1 MECQRADVAGM
12 DLLSAAL
19 PSASR
24 ASLHAAICDSC
35 DMYIVGTRYHCTDTA
50 CEDFD
55 LCDRCTLFE
64 GKSHL
69 QAHSLLVLQRPLA
82 SVSRL
87 ISTCHRADVTNDVCQ
102 CGSSRFARFVCS
114 VCLVSV
120 CDPCR
125 SLHDASTVLI
135 WFRLSSRRRLP
146 TLPPAPTRAPTPPP
160 PTPPRARPQRGTPC
174 HPAPPRAKT
183 LHRTKIT
190 GPVVFP

>member
-1 MECQRADVAGM
+1 MRYTLAMECQRADGAGM

-35 DMYIVGTRYHCTDTA
+35 DTYIVGTRYHCTNAA

-82 SVSRL
+82 SHVIESMRQMIFVNAEAH
-87 ISTCHRADVTNDVCQ
+87 ISLASCALYAW
-102 CGSSRFARFVCS
+102 SAFVIHAA
-114 VCLVSV
+114 LF
-120 CDPCR
+120 
-125 SLHDASTVLI
+125 T
-135 WFRLSSRRRLP
+135 
-146 TLPPAPTRAPTPPP
+146 TPR
-160 PTPPRARPQRGTPC
+160 TP
-174 HPAPPRAKT
+174 
-183 LHRTKIT
+183 
-190 GPVVFP
+190 